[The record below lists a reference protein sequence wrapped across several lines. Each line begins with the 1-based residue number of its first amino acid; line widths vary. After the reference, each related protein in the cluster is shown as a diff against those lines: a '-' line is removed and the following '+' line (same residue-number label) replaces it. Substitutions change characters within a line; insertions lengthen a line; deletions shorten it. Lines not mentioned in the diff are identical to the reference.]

1 MSALIAAF
9 FFSFL
14 FFFVLPSSL
23 SSPILFSSLLN
34 YFNLD
39 RPSFFCAFRNNKSS
53 GCLKHLGNDMRQSN
67 CHPELSKCTC

>member
-14 FFFVLPSSL
+14 FCFVLPSSP
-23 SSPILFSSLLN
+23 SSLILFSSLLN

-39 RPSFFCAFRNNKSS
+39 RPSFFCAFGHNKSS
-53 GCLKHLGNDMRQSN
+53 GCLKHLGNDMHQSN
-67 CHPELSKCTC
+67 CNLELSQCTC